1 MVLAAQMTFFK
12 YIYNIQKLV
21 ARGEANANRL
31 LYHKHLFCFH
41 DFILTY

>member
-1 MVLAAQMTFFK
+1 MILAAQMTFFK

-31 LYHKHLFCFH
+31 LKHLFCFH